1 MVSYPEHMIIAGKP
15 VTGDQLIG
23 RSREIEMINHN
34 LDAGQSIV
42 LIAPRRYGKTSL
54 LLEILR
60 QRKEAG
66 NYTAFVDFF
75 ATPDII
81 SLAAEITARVLANRK
96 WNWTVYQIRTQLLEL
111 LKNIQFRQVVDR
123 YEFILGFGQTKPDE
137 WELLAESLKLIDTFA
152 IENQKKIVCG
162 FDEFGDLEK
171 LDGEKITKLFRS
183 IIQLQEAS
191 VFLFAGSYESV
202 MNRIF
207 VTKSSPFL
215 RFARIIHLGNI
226 NRDEFRPHILKNFN
240 YFQTPNREA
249 LTDNILDF
257 TQGHPYYTQLLSQ
270 QVVLLQR
277 SITTRELTFDLVK
290 NEALAVENDYL
301 EKLWEAISGNR
312 QQKAV
317 ILAIAEGKESLYAE
331 FDRNRINVSRTMKQL
346 AGAGMITTSP
356 SPGLTDPLFRYWIR
370 KRILKME

>member
-1 MVSYPEHMIIAGKP
+1 MIIAGKP

-226 NRDEFRPHILKNFN
+226 NRDEFRPHIHKNFN